1 MHPYSRHD
9 GCVLFI
15 CEKYFQCML
24 NIRAAPVSSSGSNA
38 GTNQVG
44 TEAGLGSEVHKSSED
59 RYIPE
64 VHLHSHIPGNTEGQM
79 QGS

>member
-1 MHPYSRHD
+1 M
-9 GCVLFI
+9 
-15 CEKYFQCML
+15 
-24 NIRAAPVSSSGSNA
+24 SSSGSNA